1 MKKKDKKM
9 RSFKVFSLIV
19 GSLYFFQTFQVS
31 ASEFNDKTVLASVN
45 GEKIT
50 LGHVVSFQRALSDQ
64 YKSMEDS
71 ALFEAILRQ
80 LIQQEILSQEVDLN
94 LKKNKYGL
102 ENNARAFLSNE
113 LIKKFSEAEVSESEV
128 KYLYAKFVENF
139 INYTEYNAS
148 HILLSTESKAIEI
161 LNELKNGSSFS
172 NLAKVYSI
180 GPSGKQGGS
189 LGWFGQGAMVPTFE
203 EAVFRLEV
211 NQVSEPIKTD
221 FGWHIIKLNDVREIK
236 APSLEEVTD
245 ELILTARQ
253 NRVEKEINKIISS
266 ANVVYSE
273 LEINHKIIRNEKLLD
288 N

>member
-1 MKKKDKKM
+1 M
-9 RSFKVFSLIV
+9 RSFKVFSLVV

-31 ASEFNDKTVLASVN
+31 ASELNDKTVLASVN

-50 LGHVVSFQRALSDQ
+50 LGHVVSFQRVLSDQ

-80 LIQQEILSQEVDLN
+80 LIQQEILSQEVDLK

-102 ENNARAFLSNE
+102 ENNTRAFLSNE
-113 LIKKFSEAEVSESEV
+113 LIKKFSEVEVSENDV
-128 KYLYAKFVENF
+128 KYLYSKFVENF

-148 HILLSTESKAIEI
+148 HILLNTESKAIEI

-189 LGWFGQGAMVPTFE
+189 LGWFG
-203 EAVFRLEV
+203 L
-211 NQVSEPIKTD
+211 
-221 FGWHIIKLNDVREIK
+221 
-236 APSLEEVTD
+236 
-245 ELILTARQ
+245 
-253 NRVEKEINKIISS
+253 
-266 ANVVYSE
+266 
-273 LEINHKIIRNEKLLD
+273 
-288 N
+288 

>member
-50 LGHVVSFQRALSDQ
+50 LGHVVSFQRVLSDQ

-102 ENNARAFLSNE
+102 EKNFYQ
-113 LIKKFSEAEVSESEV
+113 KKNLDHLDHDS
-128 KYLYAKFVENF
+128 
-139 INYTEYNAS
+139 
-148 HILLSTESKAIEI
+148 LL
-161 LNELKNGSSFS
+161 
-172 NLAKVYSI
+172 
-180 GPSGKQGGS
+180 
-189 LGWFGQGAMVPTFE
+189 
-203 EAVFRLEV
+203 R
-211 NQVSEPIKTD
+211 
-221 FGWHIIKLNDVREIK
+221 
-236 APSLEEVTD
+236 
-245 ELILTARQ
+245 
-253 NRVEKEINKIISS
+253 
-266 ANVVYSE
+266 
-273 LEINHKIIRNEKLLD
+273 
-288 N
+288 